1 MAEIVFARLVVVT
14 NDRGKKRR
22 REGTRKMDERTNN
35 GVRNFKKFHKVTLHN
50 YDSSCSLCMYIYK
63 HSVSHTTS
71 VLLYV
76 KFSLLSTS
84 IIFHVLYYIYS
95 HFFSFKIQ
103 HIGLGTIPRL
113 VSLKEYVPPTSRE
126 LQDWIGEY
134 EVETVSL

>member
-1 MAEIVFARLVVVT
+1 MELETSRSSIRF
-14 NDRGKKRR
+14 
-22 REGTRKMDERTNN
+22 
-35 GVRNFKKFHKVTLHN
+35 TLHN

-63 HSVSHTTS
+63 HSVSF
-71 VLLYV
+71 LYIILIIMF
-76 KFSLLSTS
+76 KFM
-84 IIFHVLYYIYS
+84 FYIYS
-95 HFFSFKIQ
+95 HFFSFKVQ